1 MLARGRIRRSGTI
14 ESSLDLL
21 LQDVIVLPITPQ
33 IAALAA
39 EFPREYSGDP
49 GDRLIGA
56 TARAEGLTL
65 VTRDENM
72 RRSRL
77 LKTLW

>member
-39 EFPREYSGDP
+39 EVPREYSGDP